1 MNVTRGARV
10 ADPMTDGVLSLLW
23 PGLGQL
29 HQGRTGAGVYFM
41 AESLTLVIAWFVA
54 PTWGILLA
62 VVFAAI
68 TIWSIKDAVAGA
80 RRVADTIDQP
90 AS

>member
-1 MNVTRGARV
+1 
-10 ADPMTDGVLSLLW
+10 MTDGVLSLLW

-62 VVFAAI
+62 VIFAAI
-68 TIWSIKDAVAGA
+68 TIWSIRDAVAGA

>member
-10 ADPMTDGVLSLLW
+10 ADPMTDGALSLLW

-29 HQGRTGAGVYFM
+29 HQGRTGAGVYFV
-41 AESLTLVIAWFVA
+41 AESLTLVIAWLLA

-68 TIWSIKDAVAGA
+68 TIWSITDAVVSA
-80 RRVADTIDQP
+80 RRVADTVGHP